1 MQAALQARSCTAVLL
16 RNTKLRAAFNLVG
29 GRAKRAVSN
38 MAAPNVQSVQNGD
51 VPDLNAIKGVLFD
64 IDGTLTCSDPL
75 HFKA

>member
-1 MQAALQARSCTAVLL
+1 MQAALSARSCTRFHLK
-16 RNTKLRAAFNLVG
+16 NTHLRAAFSRVRG
-29 GRAKRAVSN
+29 CAQRAVSN
-38 MAAPNVQSVQNGD
+38 MAAPNAQPIQNGN